1 MKKKTVLDEQDL
13 ALFREAAVGTRQI
26 KQDTISPTPK
36 PVKQKALLREVRET
50 LGVSHYFSDEFVPHL
65 SEEGPMRYV
74 RGDVSSF
81 EVKRLRR
88 GDYYP
93 DMLLDLHGLSQQ
105 QAKLELAAL
114 LQACRRQ
121 HIRCACVMH
130 GHGKN
135 VLKQKVPLWLAQ
147 HPLVEAFHQA
157 PKAWGGDAALLVLIE
172 QSDPLAAPARR

>member
-1 MKKKTVLDEQDL
+1 MKKNTDLDEQDL
-13 ALFREAAVGTRQI
+13 ALFREAVAGTRQI
-26 KQDTISPTPK
+26 RQDTISPTHRT
-36 PVKQKALLREVRET
+36 VKQKALQREVRET
-50 LGVSHYFSDEFVPHL
+50 LGVSPYFSDEFVPHL

-74 RGDVSSF
+74 RSDVSSF

-105 QAKLELAAL
+105 QAKLEIAAL
-114 LQACRRQ
+114 LEACRRQ
-121 HIRCACVMH
+121 QIRCACVMH

-157 PKAWGGDAALLVLIE
+157 PRECGGDAALLVLIE
-172 QSDPLAAPARR
+172 QSDAAAASFKR

>member
-1 MKKKTVLDEQDL
+1 MKKKNVLDEQDL

-93 DMLLDLHGLSQQ
+93 DMLLDLHGLSQR

-157 PKAWGGDAALLVLIE
+157 PREWGGDAALLVLIE
-172 QSDPLAAPARR
+172 QSDAAAASFKR